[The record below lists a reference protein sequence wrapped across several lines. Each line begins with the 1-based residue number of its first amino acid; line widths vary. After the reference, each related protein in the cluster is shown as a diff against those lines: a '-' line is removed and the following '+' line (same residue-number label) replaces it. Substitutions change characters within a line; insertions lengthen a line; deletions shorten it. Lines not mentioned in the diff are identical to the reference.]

1 MISDKMFLLPN
12 SHETVLAALV
22 FTPHTHTL
30 VILGH
35 YFVWS
40 MFFCSLAYYCVATL
54 AALSFPL
61 RRREKES
68 PEFTPHVSVLKPVHG
83 VDFGSRENFTSFCEQ
98 NYPNYEILFA
108 TNDES
113 DPAVPIIRALVEE
126 HPERRIRL
134 FTGAPFLGENRKVN
148 NLALMAREANHEI
161 LVITDGD
168 VRVGPDYLRN
178 VVAPFADSGAGA
190 STSLY
195 RGLAQR
201 SFFGEL
207 EALGAASD
215 FAAGVLVAERMEGL
229 NFALGASIVTTKS
242 WIQRI
247 GGLGP
252 IAHLLADD
260 YELGHR
266 IAEAGGQVVLS
277 HEVVATMYPAQTL
290 RGFWDHQLRWART
303 VRLCRPLSYFGLIFT
318 HGLLWTALA
327 ALLASTKVV
336 AAACLAAYLVLRLA
350 VAWTVGVAVLRD
362 ETVRRRWWLV
372 PLRDAIHFAIWLVSF
387 ASNRVT
393 WGDAQFTMKKGEMI
407 PVRNSQ

>member
-1 MISDKMFLLPN
+1 MCFLLN
-12 SHETVLAALV
+12 SRETVFAVLFFA
-22 FTPHTHTL
+22 PHAHTL

-35 YFVWS
+35 YSVWL
-40 MFFCSLAYYCVATL
+40 MFFCSLAYYVVATF
-54 AALSFPL
+54 AALRFPL
-61 RRREKES
+61 RKREKES

-83 VDFGSRENFTSFCEQ
+83 VDFGSQENFASFCAQ

-108 TNDES
+108 VNDES
-113 DPAVPIIRALVEE
+113 DPAVPFIRKLIAE
-126 HPERRIRL
+126 HPERTIRL
-134 FTGAPFLGENRKVN
+134 LTGAPFLGENRKVN
-148 NLALMAREANHEI
+148 NLVLMVREASHEI

-178 VVAPFADSGAGA
+178 VVAPFADSGTGA

-195 RGLAQR
+195 RGVAQS

-207 EALGAASD
+207 EALGSATD

-229 NFALGASIVTTKS
+229 NFALGASVVTTKS

-247 GGLGP
+247 GGLEP
-252 IAHLLADD
+252 ISQLLADD

-266 IAEAGGQVVLS
+266 IAEAGGEVVLS
-277 HEVVATMYPAQTL
+277 SEVVATMYPRQTL

-318 HGLLWTALA
+318 HGLLWTVLVAFLA
-327 ALLASTKVV
+327 PAKAV

-350 VAWTVGVAVLRD
+350 MAWSVGVCVLHD
-362 ETVRRRWWLV
+362 ETVRRRWWFV
-372 PLRDAIHFAIWLVSF
+372 PLRDAIHFVIWLASF

-393 WGDAQFTMKKGEMI
+393 WGDAQFTMKKGEMF